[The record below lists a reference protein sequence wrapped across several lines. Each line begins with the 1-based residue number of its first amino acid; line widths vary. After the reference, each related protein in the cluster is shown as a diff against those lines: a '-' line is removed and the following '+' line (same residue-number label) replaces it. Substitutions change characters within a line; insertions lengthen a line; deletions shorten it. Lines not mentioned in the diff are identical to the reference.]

1 MIAVIIAGV
10 LLVLIAILG
19 VVAAIAIPTF
29 NRVQEKAKVLAAQ
42 REAAKPA
49 PPLTTEQKAQ
59 ARQFGILLVNAL
71 NSKSASSVKDMTDL
85 DTAADRVLTG
95 FTVSAKSR
103 QEFVKDL
110 KENQAGIMS
119 RFLGS
124 HSRVLRL
131 TERAG
136 QPALTLRLSPGR
148 GSVSYADV
156 LLRPAGGTFKV
167 VDIFDYHIGS
177 LTSAEVRQAML
188 LMQSKDKGALGRL
201 LGLDKVAERDIE
213 MLESIVDKLHK
224 HDFKGVLATYDAM
237 PQELRKTRTAFVPYL
252 TALENL
258 QLEGGRAETYASALE
273 SAGEIL
279 GKDSTTDLMLFEL
292 HTLHQE
298 YSAAQQCMDR
308 VRLVIGEDAK
318 LYQLQGMAAIRAGD
332 LAAAEHCL
340 AAAEKLEPE
349 LADLVDLRLQVR
361 AMKRDFAGVVAELRR
376 YASAARV
383 VIPPAAL
390 KEAVYDEF
398 KKSPEFAAWAKQA
411 K

>member
-10 LLVLIAILG
+10 MLVLIAILG

-29 NRVQEKAKVLAAQ
+29 NRAQEQAKVLAAQ

-49 PPLTTEQKAQ
+49 PPLTAEQKAR

-85 DTAADRVLTG
+85 TAAADRVLTG
-95 FTVSAKSR
+95 FTVSPKSR
-103 QEFVKDL
+103 QEFIKDL

-124 HSRVLRL
+124 HARVLRL

-156 LLRPAGGTFKV
+156 LLRADGDTFKV

-177 LTSAEVRQAML
+177 LTSAEVRQAMV
-188 LMQSKDKGALGRL
+188 LMQSKDKGAMGRL
-201 LGLDKVAERDIE
+201 LGLDKVGEQEVAMVEG
-213 MLESIVDKLHK
+213 IVDKLHK
-224 HDFKGVLATYDAM
+224 RDFKGVLTTYDAM
-237 PQELRKTRTAFVPYL
+237 PQALRKTRTAFVPYL

-258 QLEGGRAETYASALE
+258 QLEGGHAEAYAAALE

-279 GKDSTTDLMLFEL
+279 GKNSTTDLMLFEL
-292 HTLHQE
+292 HILHEE

-332 LAAAEHCL
+332 LATAEHCL
-340 AAAEKLEPE
+340 VAAEKLEPE
-349 LADLVDLRLQVR
+349 LVDLVDLRLQSR
-361 AMKRDFAGVVAELRR
+361 AAKGDFAGVVSELRR

-390 KEAVYDEF
+390 KEPAYDEF